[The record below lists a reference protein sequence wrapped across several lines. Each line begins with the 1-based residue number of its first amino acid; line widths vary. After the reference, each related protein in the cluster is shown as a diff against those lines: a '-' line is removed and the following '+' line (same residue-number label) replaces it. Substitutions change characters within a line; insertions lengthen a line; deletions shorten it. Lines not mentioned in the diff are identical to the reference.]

1 MQLRRI
7 RDLREDRDLKQREI
21 AAYLHV
27 SQRTYSDYELGNLN
41 LPVSLL
47 DKLADFYHTSTDYL
61 LERTDEKTPYPKP
74 GKHKGTASK

>member
-7 RDLREDRDLKQREI
+7 RDLREDQDLKQREV

-41 LPVSLL
+41 LPVSVL

-74 GKHKGTASK
+74 GKHKNAASK